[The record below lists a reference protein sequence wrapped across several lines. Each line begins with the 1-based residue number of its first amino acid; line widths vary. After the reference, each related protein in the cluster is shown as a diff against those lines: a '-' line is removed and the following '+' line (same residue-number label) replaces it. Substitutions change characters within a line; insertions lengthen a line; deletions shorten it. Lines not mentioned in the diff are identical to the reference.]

1 MKPSNMFSDMTEE
14 KFNQLEAAKNEYRRE
29 LQEQMQSAK
38 MKIASEK
45 KRKFQEELE
54 EEQRILAEIKDLNQA
69 VSPHK
74 DNSKPKIPNLH
85 STGFR

>member
-38 MKIASEK
+38 MKIASERKGNFK
-45 KRKFQEELE
+45 KNLRRSNEFS
-54 EEQRILAEIKDLNQA
+54 QR
-69 VSPHK
+69 
-74 DNSKPKIPNLH
+74 SKT
-85 STGFR
+85 STRL